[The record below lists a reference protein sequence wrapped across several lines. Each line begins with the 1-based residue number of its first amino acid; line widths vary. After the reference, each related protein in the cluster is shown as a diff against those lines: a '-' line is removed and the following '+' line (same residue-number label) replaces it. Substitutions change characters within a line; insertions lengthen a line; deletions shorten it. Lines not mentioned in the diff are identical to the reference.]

1 MGTTTSRGP
10 ASLLCAL
17 LLLPNV
23 NLQSSDIRIG
33 GRAVDT
39 TGAPVPGIDVVLH
52 RFSMA
57 TGGALLGSMTTDS
70 AGRFLLTVSEA
81 ADTSAVY
88 FAASRVDG
96 QLYIGP
102 FIRAP
107 GADDYQ
113 LVIGG
118 EAISLGDATGMPM
131 TGIDPATTAAP
142 PRNWSAPL
150 LPAAALLALAAWAL
164 ALAARPQRR
173 RRLLIRLAT
182 LDEEMAESGV
192 DSQRQRERDRIL
204 DRLLAD

>member
-1 MGTTTSRGP
+1 MGMTILRGARSFRP
-10 ASLLCAL
+10 AL
-17 LLLPNV
+17 LLIPIAT
-23 NLQSSDIRIG
+23 LQANDVRIG

-39 TGAPVPGIDVVLH
+39 TGAAVAGIDVVLH

-70 AGRFLLTVSEA
+70 GGRFVLRVSEA
-81 ADTSAVY
+81 ADTTAVY

-107 GADDYQ
+107 GDDDYE
-113 LVIGG
+113 LVVGG
-118 EAISLGDATGMPM
+118 EPIALGDPTRMPLTDARPVAT
-131 TGIDPATTAAP
+131 AP
-142 PRNWSAPL
+142 TPRNWSAPL

-164 ALAARPQRR
+164 ARAGKPQRR

-182 LDEEMAESGV
+182 IDEAIAGGEA
-192 DSQRQRERDRIL
+192 DAQRERDRIL